1 MHPRKRRLT
10 LIRETVRELDGSDL
24 DAVHG
29 AINGTSLTCKP
40 PPTQRNSCFNSC
52 YHTDC
57 CLIEP

>member
-10 LIRETVRELDGSDL
+10 LIRETVRELYSSDL

-29 AINGTSLTCKP
+29 AMDATSITCGP
-40 PPTQRNSCFNSC
+40 LPRQRNSCFNSC

-57 CLIEP
+57 CLIVP